1 MSKFAVVYWSGTGN
15 TEQMANAVAEGIAAA
30 GGQAEVFTAADFGPD
45 KVPEYEGLAFGCPSM
60 GSEELES
67 DEFEPMFR
75 AVEPSLAGKK
85 VGLFGSYG
93 WGDGEWMRTWQASVE
108 GDGCIIPNYLTPPVH
123 ENTEYYYFTNKP
135 ENFVLFK
142 ADGDQDRPNLK

>member
-93 WGDGEWMRTWQASVE
+93 WGDGEWMRSWEARCNDDGANLVCDSVICNE
-108 GDGCIIPNYLTPPVH
+108 APDEEALSACRALGAAL
-123 ENTEYYYFTNKP
+123 
-135 ENFVLFK
+135 
-142 ADGDQDRPNLK
+142 A